1 MENIY
6 TLSYM
11 NHIEKYG
18 VFIIFSHVYSI
29 ISNKKMSFVMFIKSE
44 LEQNIKIK

>member
-6 TLSYM
+6 ALSYM
-11 NHIEKYG
+11 NHMEKYG

-29 ISNKKMSFVMFIKSE
+29 ISNKMSFVMFIKSE